1 MKRTL
6 SLLSVTLCTLAI
18 AVACSKQ
25 SAQPSAPST
34 VDPSM
39 VGANSDGSTLK
50 VTAPTPQ
57 SPINGVRL
65 QQGEPVVLTFANS
78 TAMFVAGVPL
88 TYRIEVMNA
97 GGANVES
104 ELVAGGPD
112 STSRAVAAALDGEQ
126 MYQWRVR
133 AEFEGLAGPWSSIQ
147 SFIAP
152 PNDGYIRGN
161 ELYDPLINGRTVGEI
176 HGPVRFI
183 PGVGVQLLTWDS
195 YISYQLPQTLT
206 EGEYSL
212 LVTNMAA
219 NTEGDKQKVMAMSQG
234 YSDLTTNDR
243 RMTVEKR
250 GDPNGTIAFRFLT
263 HDDAAETVGQER
275 RGFPFRADRLY
286 FFQATWRNN
295 FFNVMINED
304 GVGGHNVYDFGKG
317 YSGRPYDPNPHVVF
331 VGAPVGRSGSA
342 AASIENTIYRQI
354 WVSNNPRPAY
364 ASQ

>member
-1 MKRTL
+1 
-6 SLLSVTLCTLAI
+6 
-18 AVACSKQ
+18 
-25 SAQPSAPST
+25 
-34 VDPSM
+34 
-39 VGANSDGSTLK
+39 
-50 VTAPTPQ
+50 
-57 SPINGVRL
+57 
-65 QQGEPVVLTFANS
+65 VVLTFANS
-78 TAMFVAGVPL
+78 TAMFATAVPL

-97 GGANVES
+97 GGANIETD
-104 ELVAGGPD
+104 LVAGGAD
-112 STSRAVAAALDGEQ
+112 ATSRAVDTTLEGEQ

-133 AEFEGLAGPWSSIQ
+133 AEYEGLAGPWSGIQ

-161 ELYDPLINGRTVGEI
+161 ELYDPLINGRTVGEV

-212 LVTNMAA
+212 LVTNMPA
-219 NTEGDKQKVMAMSQG
+219 NTEGEKQKVMAMAQG
-234 YSDLTTNDR
+234 YGDLTTNDR

-250 GDPNGTIAFRFLT
+250 GDPQGTIAFRFLT

-275 RGFPFRADRLY
+275 RGYPFQADRVY

-304 GVGGHNVYDFGKG
+304 GVGGRNVYDFGKG
-317 YSGRPYDPNPHVVF
+317 YSGRQYDPNPHVIY
-331 VGAPVGRSGSA
+331 VGAPVPRGGPA
-342 AASIENTIYRQI
+342 AASIENTIYRHI

-364 ASQ
+364 ANQ

>member
-1 MKRTL
+1 
-6 SLLSVTLCTLAI
+6 
-18 AVACSKQ
+18 
-25 SAQPSAPST
+25 
-34 VDPSM
+34 
-39 VGANSDGSTLK
+39 
-50 VTAPTPQ
+50 
-57 SPINGVRL
+57 
-65 QQGEPVVLTFANS
+65 
-78 TAMFVAGVPL
+78 
-88 TYRIEVMNA
+88 MNA
-97 GGANVES
+97 GGANVETD
-104 ELVAGGPD
+104 LVAGDGD
-112 STSRAVAAALDGEQ
+112 STSRAVDAALEGEQ

-133 AEFEGLAGPWSSIQ
+133 AEFEGLAGPWSSVQ
-147 SFIAP
+147 SFVAP

-234 YSDLTTNDR
+234 YSDLITNDR

-250 GDPNGTIAFRFLT
+250 GDPQGTIAFRFLT

-275 RGFPFRADRLY
+275 RGFPFQADRVY

-295 FFNVMINED
+295 FFNLAINED
-304 GVGGHNVYDFGKG
+304 GAGGHNVYDFGKG
-317 YSGRPYDPNPHVVF
+317 YGGRPYDPNPHVIF
-331 VGAPVGRSGSA
+331 VGAPIGRSGSA